1 MGGTSSYPDYLYYS
15 SVEQYD
21 WATDSWSLAEP
32 MLEPRVEHGVAA
44 VPPGRLDRAGGES
57 SGGI

>member
-21 WATDSWSLAEP
+21 WAADSTEP
-32 MLEPRVEHGVAA
+32 MLEAREEHGVAA
-44 VPPGRLDRAGGES
+44 IPPGWLDTL
-57 SGGI
+57 